1 MRNTNN
7 ISEFPEIAPI
17 SISMRPVLHP
27 LFKALSPEISEFSF
41 ANLYL
46 FRKTHN
52 YAATSLKEGLLAITG
67 NDNEAPFFMLPFGLP
82 EEAMLKRLFQSFTQM
97 KAATA
102 AEAGELRRLGYEIYE
117 DRDNFDYLY
126 DREEL
131 SKLSGRKYHR
141 KKNLVNAFVG
151 KYRFEGR
158 PLLAEYTED
167 ALFVNEEWKK
177 GSRVS
182 GDYEAAKEALLNM
195 DSLQLCGGIYYV
207 EGRPAAFT
215 LGEELN
221 PSTFVIH
228 FEKGAGDY
236 KGLLQFVNR
245 SFASILPD
253 KYALINREQDLG
265 DEGLRQAKESY
276 KPVGFVRKFRARMP
290 G

>member
-1 MRNTNN
+1 MKN
-7 ISEFPEIAPI
+7 IPEFPEISPVTI
-17 SISMRPVLHP
+17 EMRPVLHP
-27 LFKALSPEISEFSF
+27 LFQALSPEISELSF

-46 FRKTHN
+46 FRNVHN
-52 YAATSLKEGLLAITG
+52 YAATSLEGGLLAITG
-67 NDNEAPFFMLPFGLP
+67 NDFGTPFFMLPFGLP
-82 EEAMLKRLFQSFTQM
+82 GDALLKRLFQSFGQM
-97 KAATA
+97 KAAA
-102 AEAGELRRLGYEIYE
+102 AEQARELQGRGYEISE

-126 DREEL
+126 SREEL
-131 SKLSGRKYHR
+131 SKLSGRKFHR

-158 PLLAEYTED
+158 PLLAEYMDD

-177 GSRVS
+177 GSRVP
-182 GDYEAAKEALLNM
+182 GDYEAAKEALQNM

-207 EGRPAAFT
+207 EGKPAAFT

-228 FEKGAGDY
+228 FEKGVGDY
-236 KGLLQFVNR
+236 KGLLQFVNQ
-245 SFASILPD
+245 SFAAILPD

>member
-1 MRNTNN
+1 MKN
-7 ISEFPEIAPI
+7 IPEFPEIAPVTI
-17 SISMRPVLHP
+17 EMRPVLHP

-41 ANLYL
+41 ANFYL
-46 FRKTHN
+46 FRNVHN
-52 YAATSLKEGLLAITG
+52 YAATSLGGGLLAVTG
-67 NDNEAPFFMLPFGLP
+67 NDFGTPFFMLPFGLP
-82 EEAMLKRLFQSFTQM
+82 GEALLKRLFQSFGQM
-97 KAATA
+97 KAATSEQA
-102 AEAGELRRLGYEIYE
+102 KELQGRGYEISE

-126 DREEL
+126 SREEL
-131 SKLSGRKYHR
+131 SKLSGRKFHR

-151 KYRFEGR
+151 TYRFEGK

-177 GSRVS
+177 GSRVP

-195 DSLQLCGGIYYV
+195 DGLQLCGGIYYV
-207 EGRPAAFT
+207 EGKPAAFT

-236 KGLLQFVNR
+236 KGLLQFVNQ
-245 SFASILPD
+245 SFAAILPD
-253 KYALINREQDLG
+253 KYGLINREQDLG

-290 G
+290 GR